1 LKAIEVMGYPCVLKP
16 VVGSWGR
23 LLAKVENREVA
34 EALIEHKAT
43 LGVNHQVFYIQEY
56 IDKPGR
62 DIRAFVVGDE
72 TICAIYRSSENW
84 ITNTARG
91 GVATNCPV
99 TDEIAGLCQRAA
111 RAVGGGLLA
120 LDLFETDNGLT
131 INEINHTM
139 EFRNSIATT
148 GVNIPQKMVE
158 YVLAQ
163 VGVKA
168 LVQATEIEDS
178 LAGDSHFG

>member
-1 LKAIEVMGYPCVLKP
+1 MAFDEESALQAIEAMGYPCVLKP

-23 LLAKVENREVA
+23 LLAKVENREMA

-56 IDKPGR
+56 INKPGR
-62 DIRAFVVGDE
+62 DIRAFVVGEE

-91 GVATNCPV
+91 GVAANCPV
-99 TDEIAGLCQRAA
+99 TDEIAELCQRAA

-120 LDLFETDNGLT
+120 LDLFETANGLT
-131 INEINHTM
+131 VNEINHTM
-139 EFRNSIATT
+139 EFRNSIVTT
-148 GVNIPQKMVE
+148 GVNIPQKMVG

-163 VGVKA
+163 VAVP
-168 LVQATEIEDS
+168 QP
-178 LAGDSHFG
+178 